1 MNQDNSGHA
10 SSTGDSRND
19 KLSFHQP
26 FFPYLDQL
34 EVLLKKIKVS
44 LGRIDDRRV
53 SIGEGN
59 DIAIFLTTL
68 MAFCFLI
75 LLYHHI
81 YSYCNL
87 YETVFFCSVLL
98 KNILNNIILKGRR
111 NEAKKVNNIKLI

>member
-10 SSTGDSRND
+10 TSSGDSRND
-19 KLSFHQP
+19 KLSFHRP

-53 SIGEGN
+53 SIGKGN

-75 LLYHHI
+75 LLYLHSI
-81 YSYCNL
+81 CNL
-87 YETVFFCSVLL
+87 YETFFSVQSFL
-98 KNILNNIILKGRR
+98 KIFLNNIILKGRR

>member
-10 SSTGDSRND
+10 TSSGDSRND
-19 KLSFHQP
+19 KLSFHRP

-75 LLYHHI
+75 LLYLHSI
-81 YSYCNL
+81 CNL
-87 YETVFFCSVLL
+87 YETFFFCSVLL
-98 KNILNNIILKGRR
+98 KNILKQYYFQRR
-111 NEAKKVNNIKLI
+111 RTKAKKVNNIKLI